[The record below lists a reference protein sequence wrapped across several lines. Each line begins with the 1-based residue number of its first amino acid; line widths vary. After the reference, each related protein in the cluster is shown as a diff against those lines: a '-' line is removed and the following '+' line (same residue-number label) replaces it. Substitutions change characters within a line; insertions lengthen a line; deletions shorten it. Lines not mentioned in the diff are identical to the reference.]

1 MIRTQLKWVAIG
13 QVANLVLPV
22 LLFPL
27 LAQRLGV
34 QGFAVFAVLTGLSQY
49 STLAVE
55 LGLNHVGLARM
66 NNAAA
71 QADKVRTFSSV
82 QAVKLLLALGVL
94 VILSGVVAWR
104 SPVPGVGLGTVVAL
118 CAGSILTC
126 LVYPAWFFTLIQRQD
141 INVQISTLS
150 RLGLAVGV
158 LWGVHSEAD
167 VVVAVALFNFAFVPL
182 ALLHARHWIGYLRLA
197 GAFDAPSL
205 RATFR
210 AGVSMS
216 GAMVR
221 ETVTS
226 LGIAPIYGFFAG
238 THDVGV
244 FAFAEKLAKIAVL
257 PAPIVASIALVHRE
271 RLLAAPVLQRLR
283 RGDVML
289 WGGLLAAAVLAVVLY
304 GGTAIAVVE
313 RAFPAYHAAVPM
325 IGMLVLC
332 FPLVYGNYLLVAV
345 LHTGRENFSLVGRL
359 SYGYVL
365 LLAALSAVLG
375 GLWGG
380 MGLAVALGVAELLL
394 FAALLGTGRA
404 VAGDGRARPDEKVSQ

>member
-13 QVANLVLPV
+13 QAANLLLPV

-49 STLAVE
+49 STLVVE

-66 NNAAA
+66 NNAAT
-71 QADKVRTFSSV
+71 QAGKVQTFSSV

-94 VILSGVVAWR
+94 LVLAGVVAWR
-104 SPVPGVGLGTVVAL
+104 SPVPGVGAGTVVVL

-141 INVQISTLS
+141 INVRISTLS
-150 RLGLAVGV
+150 RLGLVVGV
-158 LWGVHSEAD
+158 LLGVHSEAD

-182 ALLHARHWIGYLRLA
+182 ALLHVRHWVGYLRLA
-197 GAFDAPSL
+197 GAFDAVRL
-205 RATFR
+205 RATLH
-210 AGVSMS
+210 AGISMS

-238 THDVGV
+238 AHDVGV
-244 FAFAEKLAKIAVL
+244 FAFAEKLAKIILL

-271 RLLAAPVLQRLR
+271 RLLAAPVVRRLWC
-283 RGDVML
+283 GDVMC
-289 WGGLLAAAVLAVVLY
+289 WGGLLAAAALAVALY
-304 GGTAIAVVE
+304 GGAAVAVVE
-313 RAFPAYHAAVPM
+313 HGFPAYRAAVPM
-325 IGMLVLC
+325 IEVLVLF

-365 LLAALSAVLG
+365 LLAGLSAALG

-394 FAALLGTGRA
+394 FAALLGTGGGASSSPRA
-404 VAGDGRARPDEKVSQ
+404 DEKVSE